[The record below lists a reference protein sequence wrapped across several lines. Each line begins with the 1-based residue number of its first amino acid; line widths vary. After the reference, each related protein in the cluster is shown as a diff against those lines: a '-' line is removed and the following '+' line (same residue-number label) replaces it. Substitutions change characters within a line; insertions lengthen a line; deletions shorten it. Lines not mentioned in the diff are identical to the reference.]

1 MQELQSQL
9 LGGNIHAVK
18 NELEYFQMDVFS
30 IQHTLLHDIAAGS
43 LVSEVQKPLSSKLL
57 EHS

>member
-18 NELEYFQMDVFS
+18 NELKYFQMNILS
-30 IQHTLLHDIAAGS
+30 IQDALFHDIAACS
-43 LVSEVQKPLSSKLL
+43 LVSEVQKALSS
-57 EHS
+57 

>member
-18 NELEYFQMDVFS
+18 NELEYFQMDILS

-43 LVSEVQKPLSSKLL
+43 LVSEVQKPLSS
-57 EHS
+57 